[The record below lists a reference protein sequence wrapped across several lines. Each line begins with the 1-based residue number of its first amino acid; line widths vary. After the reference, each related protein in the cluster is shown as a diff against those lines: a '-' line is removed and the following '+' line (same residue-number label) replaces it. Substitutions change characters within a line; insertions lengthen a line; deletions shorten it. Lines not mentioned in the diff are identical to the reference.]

1 MDEIKSHL
9 NTIIQK
15 IDNQSLKPIE
25 YCVLLEMISKIKAI
39 EGEIDVKE
47 TEWDTITLA
56 WWLRSMLREK

>member
-1 MDEIKSHL
+1 MDEIKSYL
-9 NTIIQK
+9 NTMIQK

-25 YCVLLEMISKIKAI
+25 YCVLLEMISKMKAI
-39 EGEIDVKE
+39 EGEITVKE